1 VAERL
6 RDFHART
13 GFLYLRKWAVVSI
26 ATGIVAGV
34 GALALIQGID
44 FFARLFL
51 ETLVE
56 YTPPLPG
63 GDSQTHMVTFS
74 IGRPW
79 LIPVSTA
86 IGGMI
91 SGLIVAK
98 LAPEAKGVGT
108 DAAIGEFHKGHALIR
123 TRVPPVE
130 LLTSVITIGS
140 GETSFFCD
148 QTLLAGRSRQHV
160 QLNRQLDRITQRHR
174 SSSDS

>member
-63 GDSQTHMVTFS
+63 GDS
-74 IGRPW
+74 
-79 LIPVSTA
+79 
-86 IGGMI
+86 
-91 SGLIVAK
+91 
-98 LAPEAKGVGT
+98 
-108 DAAIGEFHKGHALIR
+108 
-123 TRVPPVE
+123 
-130 LLTSVITIGS
+130 
-140 GETSFFCD
+140 
-148 QTLLAGRSRQHV
+148 
-160 QLNRQLDRITQRHR
+160 
-174 SSSDS
+174 